1 MSFILGNLV
10 PPKKEKTKRT
20 PMLFNLPLKKEEP
33 KPPEPEIPVEA
44 LEESSSPADE
54 VAGAEPVEAEAQVE
68 DSVKPNVET
77 EPQVDGNTEAETEP
91 TEKKKRTR
99 RTKAQIEA

>member
-10 PPKKEKTKRT
+10 PPKKEKTKKT

-54 VAGAEPVEAEAQVE
+54 TGSTELVETEVQVE
-68 DSVKPNVET
+68 NTAESKVET
-77 EPQVDGNTEAETEP
+77 EP
-91 TEKKKRTR
+91 
-99 RTKAQIEA
+99 